1 MNWEE
6 FLDECIPTP
15 DTIVVEAYAGSGSYG
30 QQFDTAVGVPLC
42 VVQDGGRATKVQ
54 TSGASGEVRTSTG
67 VVFTPLDAD
76 IPVGSRITLPSGR
89 VTFALA
95 VETLTDNGLGLPE
108 HLEVSLE

>member
-1 MNWEE
+1 MDWTE
-6 FLDECIPTP
+6 FVDQHIPTP
-15 DTIVVEAYAGSGSYG
+15 DTIVVEALRGGGGFG
-30 QQFDTAVGVPLC
+30 QTFDTARGVPLC

-67 VVFTPLDAD
+67 VVFAPLDAD

-108 HLEVSLE
+108 HFEVSLE